1 MESLWNLMVFVLNS
15 SVFLLWD
22 SIKDRHMI
30 FVEQVS
36 AVRTDGDSNDD
47 HNSYREDLKS

>member
-1 MESLWNLMVFVLNS
+1 MVFVLNS

-22 SIKDRHMI
+22 SIKDRCMI

-47 HNSYREDLKS
+47 HNLYREDLKS